1 MNKIIFNGL
10 LACAMGAGMMLTA
23 CSENSWND
31 GLDGFKTPTLGTS
44 DAIAYKLTDADYN
57 TIASNATNKALAETL
72 GETEALKAV
81 GTSKSFADNLQARK
95 YLPAFLGS
103 TSFPYY
109 TLNDGSSVKV
119 TFNTSSDV
127 NPTVQAIN
135 AGTLTYD
142 VTEADYKAA
151 WESDD
156 NFINAFA
163 PVTPATSYMPGYLK
177 TAFPDAEAGTY
188 AAVSYNWSAQNP
200 VFGNVGGGDQPEFKL
215 SNVLGGISLDQ
226 QVNVQ
231 GVVTAMCTR
240 GFILT
245 DKGGSILVYG
255 ADFDENSVAM
265 YDYVNVSGTVS
276 SYGTA
281 FQIALASATVEV
293 AGAGEYTYPA
303 PVQLTPE
310 LITNVCGRTNDE
322 TAFYTEVDATLTI
335 SGNYYNLYVDGLEDY
350 AISAYYTLDY
360 FKDIMED
367 GERMHLKGYVI
378 GKSGSKYCNLVITEV
393 SSPTR
398 SRRAATA
405 DPVTEKRVALYRYN
419 GSTWQAASDVWML
432 QPADYSAMGQSYA
445 NLSGT
450 GPEDLLPRYLAMQFP
465 FAADDES
472 KTVCY
477 FYYDS
482 ASRLSTYRAMQF
494 DLVGGEWTRN
504 AGEVTEQFS
513 RTNGQWQYNPSIV
526 LNLPADKS
534 AFCVEFYQA
543 CVDYVYETQCVPLGD
558 DNIKS
563 GKFWVT
569 SYGNN
574 EYWSGTS
581 AYQTNVDIRPAAARA
596 QYAAGFEGMTDEEVQ
611 EFIVTNFHDHTLPY
625 VLAKYYPDFGPI
637 DGIDVTLT
645 VNYGTYD
652 GGRAEQ
658 QVVYRVLA
666 PGKYERI
673 SSTLF
678 PPKEVT
684 E

>member
-1 MNKIIFNGL
+1 MNKILSNGF
-10 LACAMGAGMMLTA
+10 LACALGAGLMLTA
-23 CSENSWND
+23 CSEDSWNN
-31 GLDGFKTPTLGTS
+31 GLNGFKDPTIGSSEATV
-44 DAIAYKLTDADYN
+44 YTLTDTDYSA
-57 TIASNATNKALAETL
+57 IASNATNKALAEAD
-72 GETEALKAV
+72 GEADALKAI
-81 GTSKSFADNLQARK
+81 GTAKSFTDNLQARK

-109 TLNDGSSVKV
+109 ALNDGSSVKV
-119 TFNTSSDV
+119 TFNASADV
-127 NPTVQAIN
+127 NSTVQAIN
-135 AGTLTYD
+135 DGTLAYE

-156 NFINAFA
+156 NFISAFA
-163 PVTPATSYMPGYLK
+163 PVTPAAAYLPGYLK
-177 TAFPDAEAGTY
+177 EAFPEAETGTY
-188 AAVSYNWSAQNP
+188 AAVTYNWSEQNP
-200 VFGNVGGGDQPEFKL
+200 VFGTTSGGDQGFKL
-215 SNVLGGISLDQ
+215 SNVLGAVTLDQ
-226 QVNVQ
+226 EVNVQ

-255 ADFDENSVAM
+255 SDFDENSVAM
-265 YDYVNVSGTVS
+265 YDYVNVRGTVS

-281 FQIALASATVEV
+281 FQIALSSANIEV

-303 PVQLTPE
+303 PVKLTPE
-310 LITNVCGRTNDE
+310 LITSVCGRTADE
-322 TAFYTEVDATLTI
+322 TAFYAEADATLSI
-335 SGNYYNLYVDGLEDY
+335 SGNYYNLYVDGLEGYD
-350 AISAYYTLDY
+350 ISAYYALDF

-367 GERMHLKGYVI
+367 GEKMHLKGYVI
-378 GKSGSKYCNLVITEV
+378 GKSGSTHCNLVITEV

-398 SRRAATA
+398 TRRAPAAT
-405 DPVTEKRVALYRYN
+405 PVTSQKVALYRYN
-419 GSTWQAASDVWML
+419 GSAWQAASDVWML
-432 QPADYSAMGQSYA
+432 QPSDYTAMGQRYA

-450 GPEDLLPRYLAMQFP
+450 GPQDLLPRYLSMQFP
-465 FAADDES
+465 FAAEDDS

-477 FYYDS
+477 NYYDS
-482 ASRLSTYRAMQF
+482 ASKTNSYQAMLF
-494 DLVGGEWTRN
+494 DFVGGEWTRN

-526 LNLPADKS
+526 LNLPSDKS

-543 CVDYVYETQCVPLGD
+543 CVDYVFETQCVPLGD

-563 GKFWVT
+563 GKYWVT

-611 EFIVTNFHDHTLPY
+611 EFIITNFHDHTLPY

-673 SSTLF
+673 NSTLF
-678 PPKEVT
+678 PPKDAAE
-684 E
+684 